1 MSDLTPKQKEI
12 LEYIV
17 REVREKGYPPAVR
30 EIGKAVNLKSSSTV
44 YSHLVSLERKG
55 FIRRD
60 PTKPRAIE
68 VLLPEYRVQTTEI
81 NERRIVNLPIL
92 GKVAAGSPILAIESV
107 EEFFPLPLDFVQNEE
122 CYILQIKGE
131 SMIEAG
137 IFDQDY
143 VIVRQQEN
151 ASNGDIIVALL
162 DNEAT
167 VKTFYKEK
175 GHIRLQP
182 ENSMLEPIIVKD
194 VKVLGKVIGLFRKM
208 I

>member
-1 MSDLTPKQKEI
+1 MSELTPKQREI

-17 REVREKGYPPAVR
+17 QEVREKGYPPAVR

-44 YSHLVSLERKG
+44 YSHLVSLEKKG

-68 VLLPEYRVQTTEI
+68 ILLSEYKIQTTEVE
-81 NERRIVNLPIL
+81 ERRIINLPIL
-92 GKVAAGSPILAIESV
+92 GKVAAGSPILAV
-107 EEFFPLPLDFVQNEE
+107 ENVEDFFPLPLDFVQNQES
-122 CYILQIKGE
+122 YILQIKGD

-137 IFDQDY
+137 IFNGDY
-143 VIVRQQEN
+143 VIVHQQST
-151 ASNGDIIVALL
+151 AKNGDIVVALI

-175 GHIRLQP
+175 DHIRLQP
-182 ENSMLEPIIVKD
+182 ENSLLEPIIVQE
-194 VKVLGKVIGLFRKM
+194 VKILGKVIGLFRK
-208 I
+208 IG